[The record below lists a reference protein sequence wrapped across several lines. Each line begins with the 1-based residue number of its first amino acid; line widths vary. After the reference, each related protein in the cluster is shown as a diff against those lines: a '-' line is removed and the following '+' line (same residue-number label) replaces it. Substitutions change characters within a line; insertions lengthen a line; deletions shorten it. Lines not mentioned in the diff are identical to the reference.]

1 MNHLERRQ
9 LVLQLKSRLDTQLEH
24 TGQQAHVLKNTV
36 QQSLSP
42 ARILVS
48 GVLSGFLADLSGVGR
63 LPRKTLLQARLMG
76 SLPTLL
82 HTLLPLWEQLQ
93 SPSQPEVKQ
102 STAAQPGKEPTA
114 VP

>member
-1 MNHLERRQ
+1 MNHRERRQ

-42 ARILVS
+42 ARILVG

-63 LPRKTLLQARLMG
+63 LSRKPHSLMS
-76 SLPTLL
+76 SLPTFL
-82 HTLLPLWEQLQ
+82 HALLPLWEQLRSS
-93 SPSQPEVKQ
+93 SPPEVKQ
-102 STAAQPGKEPTA
+102 STAVQPGKESTA
-114 VP
+114 AP